1 MPNTKFPQKLVLFVI
16 NCFWTTN
23 GNALASTIPL
33 IMDKED
39 KSVEYAAIMIVSD
52 SDKASRFRIAA
63 EELVKNRLQDMAFIV
78 PYIPPKCPISRIVPE
93 HLSDYIKSF
102 VQNHAS
108 RYEKF
113 LIIQLPPTMGE
124 IEIGDAGNAKVLTL
138 GIGLYPREFKN
149 FYFDLLGYDGNCGN
163 GYDTDSDFCKELVT
177 RSLPEI
183 KECIRRLLN
192 GDDIPHQT
200 FTDDIEPYKMYEG
213 H

>member
-1 MPNTKFPQKLVLFVI
+1 MPCENKIKKLVLFVV
-16 NCFWTTN
+16 NSFWTTN
-23 GNALASTIPL
+23 GNALASVIPL
-33 IMDKED
+33 VMDRED
-39 KSVEYAAIMIVSD
+39 KSAEYAAIMIVCD

-63 EELVKNRLQDMAFIV
+63 EELVKSSLQDMAFIV
-78 PYIPPKCPISRIVPE
+78 PYIPPKCPISKIVPE
-93 HLSDYIKSF
+93 HLSEYIKSF
-102 VQNHAS
+102 VQNNAS

-124 IEIGDAGNAKVLTL
+124 IGIGDGGNTKVLTL
-138 GIGLYPREFKN
+138 GIGLYPRKFKN
-149 FYFDLLGYDGNCGN
+149 FCFDLLGYDGNCGN

-192 GDDIPHQT
+192 GEDIPHQT
-200 FTDDIEPYKMYEG
+200 FTDDIEPYRMYEG